1 MARAIHVRLDDAS
14 DAALT
19 ILRADGAS
27 DSAAVRLALYESAAR
42 RRRRSAIVEEV
53 RSLASDP
60 GDVAEMARIRQQMDE
75 LALPFPE

>member
-14 DAALT
+14 EAALT
-19 ILRADGAS
+19 ILRADGGS
-27 DSAAVRLALYESAAR
+27 DSAAVRLALHESAA

-53 RSLASDP
+53 RLLADDA
-60 GDVAEMARIRQQMDE
+60 GDVAEMARIREQMDE